1 MTEKKANTTSSNTN
15 KKVPTPKFDPKNIK
29 GSKPNKGFTGNTSFV
44 RRSGRGG

>member
-1 MTEKKANTTSSNTN
+1 MSEKKPTPAVITT

-29 GSKPNKGFTGNTSFV
+29 GTKPNKGFTGNTNFV